1 MSTWRYLLGLARYQP
16 RFFLMLATRVFSIA
30 LIPQGIAL
38 TTRAVFDNITNEQAA
53 TVGFWSLAA
62 LLVGFSVGR
71 SVIIFGNV
79 VLSVRVEFTFA
90 TLLRK
95 NVFDHVLDQPGN
107 RALPESTGEA
117 VTRFREDVEYITK
130 YMQRFSFALP
140 LVGFAAVALYIMVQ
154 ISPLVTFAVFL
165 PLALIMMTVSA
176 ATRWLRRFRI
186 DNRESTGD
194 VTSLLGEMFGSV
206 EAIKVANA
214 ESRMLGEL
222 KRLNSRRKTYTIR
235 DTLLTQALNSV
246 FQNTVTIGTGL
257 VLLIAASAM
266 RSGSFTIGD
275 FALFVSYL
283 YTVGWLNTEVGG
295 VLAEYRQT
303 GVSFDRL
310 RRLMQGAP
318 RDGLVRHQQAYLS
331 GAMPEV
337 PYTARTEAHR
347 LDLVQAEG
355 LTYHYGRDGRGID
368 EVSLRVPR
376 GSFTVVTGRVG
387 SGKTTLLRVLLG
399 LLPKDAGEV
408 RWNGEPVEDLAAF
421 FVPPRSAYTSQ
432 VPRLFSEPLR
442 DNILMGLPDGRTDL
456 DGAVHAAVMEQDVAE
471 LEDGLDTVVGARG
484 VKLSGG
490 QLRRSAAARMFVRE
504 PELLVFDDLSSGLDV
519 ETERELWGTAVR
531 PDGRNGPGGVSPA
544 GGAAAGGPHRGDE
557 GRTRRGRGHAGRAAG
572 GLCGDAPTV
581 GRGRG
586 GARGWGFSPQR
597 AQRAQGEEFG
607 GGLEGV

>member
-53 TVGFWSLAA
+53 TVGFWSLTA

-71 SVIIFGNV
+71 SLIIFGNV

-355 LTYHYGRDGRGID
+355 LTYRYGRDGRGIH
-368 EVSLRVPR
+368 EVGLRVPR

-399 LLPKDAGEV
+399 LLPRDAGEV

-456 DGAVHAAVMEQDVAE
+456 DGAVHAAVMEEDVAE

-519 ETERELWGTAVR
+519 ETERELWGTPVR
-531 PDGRNGPGGVSPA
+531 A
-544 GGAAAGGPHRGDE
+544 GGRDGAWWCLTGGRRCG
-557 GRTRRGRGHAGRAAG
+557 GRT
-572 GLCGDAPTV
+572 TS
-581 GRGRG
+581 
-586 GARGWGFSPQR
+586 W
-597 AQRAQGEEFG
+597 
-607 GGLEGV
+607 

>member
-16 RFFLMLATRVFSIA
+16 RFFLMLATRTFSIA

-62 LLVGFSVGR
+62 LLVAFSVGR
-71 SVIIFGNV
+71 SLIIFGNV
-79 VLSVRVEFTFA
+79 VLSVRVDFTFA

-130 YMQRFSFALP
+130 YIQRFSFAIP
-140 LVGFAAVALYIMVQ
+140 LVAFAAVALYIMVQ
-154 ISPLVTFAVFL
+154 ISPLITFAVFL
-165 PLALIMMTVSA
+165 PLAMIMMTVSA

-206 EAIKVANA
+206 ETIKVANA

-222 KRLNSRRKTYTIR
+222 KRLNNRRKTYTIR

-257 VLLIAASAM
+257 ILLIAASAM

-318 RDGLVRHQQAYLS
+318 PDGLVRHKQAYLS
-331 GAMPEV
+331 GALPDV
-337 PYTARTEAHR
+337 PYTAKTEAHR
-347 LDLVQAEG
+347 LDMVQADG
-355 LTYHYGRDGRGID
+355 LTYRYGRDGRGID
-368 EVSLRVPR
+368 EVSVRVPR

-442 DNILMGLPDGRTDL
+442 DNILLGLPQEGTHL
-456 DGAVHAAVMEQDVAE
+456 EGAVHAAVMEEDVAE

-519 ETERELWGTAVR
+519 ETERELWGRLFARTDATALVVSHR
-531 PDGRNGPGGVSPA
+531 RAALRRADHIVVMKDGRVEAEGTL
-544 GGAAAGGPHRGDE
+544 DE
-557 GRTRRGRGHAGRAAG
+557 
-572 GLCGDAPTV
+572 L
-581 GRGRG
+581 
-586 GARGWGFSPQR
+586 
-597 AQRAQGEEFG
+597 
-607 GGLEGV
+607 LEGSEEMRRLWAGDVGEPGDGDSHRREHGGRRERSLGEG